1 MLLAY
6 ENLLK
11 SVEES
16 AQEREREIREK
27 AKKAADD
34 IVTGA
39 IKEGQTSENALLDS
53 AKRAAESERNR
64 QIFLTKSENIQQLIR
79 IKEAEF
85 QLAFSDAEKQL
96 DLLRNDPSYPQ
107 VFQSLAREAL
117 DGLANE
123 GIRVHIDRRDEQV
136 CRKTLAGLNV
146 TADVI
151 ADLTTRGGLVVTSP
165 DGSITVSNTVE
176 SRLERGK
183 ERLKKEL
190 YGILFG
196 G

>member
-79 IKEAEF
+79 IKESEF
-85 QLAFSDAEKQL
+85 QLAFSDAEKRL
-96 DLLRNDPSYPQ
+96 DHLRNDPSYPQ
-107 VFQSLAREAL
+107 VFLSLAREAL

-123 GIRVHIDRRDEQV
+123 GIRVHIDRRDEEV

-146 TADVI
+146 TADII

-165 DGSITVSNTVE
+165 DGSIMVSNTVE